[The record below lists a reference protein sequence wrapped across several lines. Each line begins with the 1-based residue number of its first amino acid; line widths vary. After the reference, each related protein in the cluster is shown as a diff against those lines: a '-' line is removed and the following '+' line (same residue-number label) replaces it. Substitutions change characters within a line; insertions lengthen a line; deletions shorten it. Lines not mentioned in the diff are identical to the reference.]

1 MGADQAKTAAEKP
14 KRPLDV
20 LRERRGGMSAQ
31 LKETFKQQQQNRK
44 LMRQALKAGPKTV
57 PQLAAA
63 CGIEGRVAMWNLMA
77 MRRYGE
83 VIETGEQ
90 GDYLVYTLKGE

>member
-1 MGADQAKTAAEKP
+1 
-14 KRPLDV
+14 
-20 LRERRGGMSAQ
+20 
-31 LKETFKQQQQNRK
+31 
-44 LMRQALKAGPKTV
+44 MRQALKAGPKTV

-90 GDYLVYTLKGE
+90 GDYLLYTLKGE